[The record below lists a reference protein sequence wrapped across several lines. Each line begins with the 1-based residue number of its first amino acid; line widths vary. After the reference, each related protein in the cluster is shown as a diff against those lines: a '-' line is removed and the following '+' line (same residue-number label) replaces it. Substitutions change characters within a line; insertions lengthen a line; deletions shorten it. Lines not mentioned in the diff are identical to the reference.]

1 MINYTW
7 KIHAITK
14 RTINSVD
21 SVVFTVVWEK
31 FGIDSDGY
39 SGSVKMAANF
49 NIDDID
55 ESSFVPYEELTEE
68 ILIEWIKNFID
79 EETVN
84 QSIEEEIEKSRSNWI
99 QVNDGNLPWQV
110 VEEVLPDP
118 LEEVFS
124 EPDTVLPDD
133 NFDINIITATSNTGI
148 GTT

>member
-39 SGSVKMAANF
+39 SGSVKSAANF
-49 NIDDID
+49 TIDEID

-68 ILIEWIKNFID
+68 ILIDWVKNFINED
-79 EETVN
+79 VVN
-84 QSIEEEIEKSRSNWI
+84 QGIEAEIEKARSGWI
-99 QVNDGNLPWQV
+99 QIDNGNLPWQV
-110 VEEVLPDP
+110 
-118 LEEVFS
+118 
-124 EPDTVLPDD
+124 
-133 NFDINIITATSNTGI
+133 I
-148 GTT
+148 GE

>member
-7 KIHAITK
+7 KIHTITK

-68 ILIEWIKNFID
+68 IVVSWIKNFID
-79 EETVN
+79 ENSVN
-84 QSIEEEIEKSRSNWI
+84 IRIEAEIEKSRSNWI

-110 VEEVLPDP
+110 VGEE
-118 LEEVFS
+118 
-124 EPDTVLPDD
+124 
-133 NFDINIITATSNTGI
+133 
-148 GTT
+148 